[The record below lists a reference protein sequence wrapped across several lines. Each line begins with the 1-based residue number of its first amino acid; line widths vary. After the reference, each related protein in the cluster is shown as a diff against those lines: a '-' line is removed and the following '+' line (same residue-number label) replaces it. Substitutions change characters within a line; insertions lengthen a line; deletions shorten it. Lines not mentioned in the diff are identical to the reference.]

1 MQITRPLPTYQENLG
16 VAEVH
21 CHPAVDVVADVK
33 ERPHVVAKGGSDN
46 ALQSRSIRA
55 NELKLGD
62 LTLERLSILRLVM
75 QSGCGCVSAGDETYQ
90 RHCHVVIRIYDHG

>member
-1 MQITRPLPTYQENLG
+1 MLKKDLKCG
-16 VAEVH
+16 
-21 CHPAVDVVADVK
+21 
-33 ERPHVVAKGGSDN
+33 VAKGGSDD

-75 QSGCGCVSAGDETYQ
+75 QSGCGCVSAGDETYHDK
-90 RHCHVVIRIYDHG
+90 RHYHVVIRSYNHG

>member
-1 MQITRPLPTYQENLG
+1 M
-16 VAEVH
+16 AEVH

-46 ALQSRSIRA
+46 ALQLRSIRA

-62 LTLERLSILRLVM
+62 PTLERLSILRLVM
-75 QSGCGCVSAGDETYQ
+75 QSRCGCAGDETYQ
-90 RHCHVVIRIYDHG
+90 RHCHVVIRSYDHG